1 MSKIYISA
9 KHNPNS
15 KFNNT
20 APEYAV
26 NHLDVVI
33 CFPLCIKASELS
45 IRIYDENYK
54 YIGSDVITLPENK
67 IKKALF
73 DIASS
78 ERWEEKILNVYV
90 FINGR
95 AKWYSEL
102 FLLDPSE
109 NFTEK
114 EKLLPIKDNSF
125 EQFFAEK
132 LSISTWWNL
141 LYTGLF
147 DIPSIHDLIEKLLIF
162 NNKQEEQYKSN
173 IPTLFIVGENE
184 NTSLKEFTSEFIS
197 GILSKDNNHHILQL
211 SLDDLINSSFNSK
224 DIINKIETAKEII
237 LEVPLLSYNIQTVNL
252 INILLSMITNI
263 SIHKDRSL
271 IMYGTQESIN
281 MIKEKCYV
289 IKNLINKDNTI
300 NFSSTKNTIENYCSD
315 IYEKDEQEA
324 QFIHQLFE
332 DKFKETSN
340 DNAEKELNQMIGL
353 QKVKEDMREAWI
365 MSMFNKKRAEMSLQK
380 NKECINHML
389 FLGNPGT
396 GKTTVA
402 RLVGRIYHKMGF
414 LSKGHTVETNRA
426 KLVGEYIGMTEKKTL
441 EAIDEARGGVL
452 FIDEAYTLIQSKD
465 NDTKDFGKEVINTL
479 LPVLSEPNP
488 DMIIIMA
495 GYQDKMMA
503 MLKTNPGLKD
513 RFPLTF
519 TFEDYT
525 KDELMEI
532 ACRLLKSDNYQL
544 SKEAYNRLYE
554 LIEKAAAKRNE
565 NFSNGRWV
573 HNLINQGVIKSMAK
587 RVMQN
592 KHAKIDIETLSRIE
606 ESDIIEAEN
615 HYLKSK
621 CLRKL
626 SSQVIGFRA

>member
-1 MSKIYISA
+1 MRNIYISA
-9 KHNPNS
+9 KHNLNS
-15 KFNNT
+15 KINNT

-26 NHLDVVI
+26 NHLDVEI
-33 CFPLCIKASELS
+33 CFPQCIKVSELS

-54 YIGSDVITLPENK
+54 YIGSDVNIYPENK

-95 AKWYSEL
+95 AKWHCEL

-109 NFTEK
+109 NFREK

-125 EQFFAEK
+125 EQFFAEQ

-141 LYTGLF
+141 LYTDVF
-147 DIPSIHDLIEKLLIF
+147 NIPSIHDLIEKLLIF
-162 NNKQEEQYKSN
+162 NNKLKEQYKSS
-173 IPTLFIVGENE
+173 IPILFIVLEDEN
-184 NTSLKEFTSEFIS
+184 NGLKELTSKFIS
-197 GILSKDNNHHILQL
+197 GFLSKDNNYHTLQL
-211 SLDDLINSSFNSK
+211 SLKDFINSSFNCNEINDSIESAK
-224 DIINKIETAKEII
+224 KIIF
-237 LEVPLLSYNIQTVNL
+237 EVPLLNYNIQTVNL

-263 SIHKDRSL
+263 SINKERAL
-271 IMYGTQESIN
+271 IMYGTKESIN
-281 MIKEKCYV
+281 MIKEKCYI

-300 NFSSTKNTIENYCSD
+300 NLSSKKNTIDNYCSD
-315 IYEKDEQEA
+315 IYEEDEQEA
-324 QFIHQLFE
+324 LFIHKLFE
-332 DKFKETSN
+332 DKFKEVPN
-340 DNAEKELNQMIGL
+340 DNAEKELDQMIGL

-365 MSMFNKKRAEMSLQK
+365 MSLFNKKRAEMSLQK

-495 GYQDKMMA
+495 GYKDKMTT

-532 ACRLLKSDNYQL
+532 ACGLLKSENFKL
-544 SKEAYNRLYE
+544 TNEAYNRLYV
-554 LIEKAAAKRNE
+554 LIEKVVANRDE
-565 NFSNGRWV
+565 YFGNGRWV
-573 HNLINQGVIKSMAK
+573 HNLINQGIIRSMAK
-587 RVMQN
+587 RVMQTQPN
-592 KHAKIDIETLSRIE
+592 QINIETLSRIE
-606 ESDIIEAEN
+606 ETDIIEAECN
-615 HYLKSK
+615 YLELK
-621 CLRKL
+621 CCRKL
-626 SSQVIGFRA
+626 SPRVIGFRA